1 MFRKQSEYEKLNQ
14 MLDDAIAGK
23 FEESLYD
30 ESELSKLQI
39 KWKQYLSMQ
48 KQDARKLDQERKNL
62 KELITNVSH
71 QTKTPLTNILL
82 YAQLLEEQTE
92 DETGRQYANQIMQ
105 SSKKLEQLL
114 EALVK
119 MSRLE
124 TGIFTYHVK
133 KQKLGALVE
142 QIAAEGIPKAKQKH
156 IQILTQKESE
166 AEAVF
171 DLKWSAEAAYNI
183 LDNAIKYAPE
193 KSRIRI
199 SLFQYELFAGI
210 EICDEGSGI
219 PEDELPRIF
228 MRFYRG
234 KNAQKEEGIGVGL
247 FLARQITE
255 GQNGYIQVISKPG
268 KGSRFQ
274 IFYPRA

>member
-14 MLDDAIAGK
+14 MLDDAIAGR
-23 FEESLYD
+23 FEDILYD
-30 ESELSKLQI
+30 ESELSKLQT

-48 KQDARKLDQERKNL
+48 KQDARRLEQERKNL
-62 KELITNVSH
+62 RELITNISH
-71 QTKTPLTNILL
+71 QTKPPLANILL
-82 YAQLLEEQTE
+82 YAQLLEEQTK
-92 DETGRQYANQIMQ
+92 DETGRQYADQIVQ

-133 KQKLGALVE
+133 KQRLGTLVE

-156 IQILTQKESE
+156 IQILIQKEIE

-171 DLKWSAEAAYNI
+171 DLKWSSEAAYNI

-193 KSRIRI
+193 KSRIWI
-199 SLFQYELFAGI
+199 SLLQYEMFSGI

-268 KGSRFQ
+268 EGSRFQ

>member
-14 MLDDAIAGK
+14 MLDDAIAGR
-23 FEESLYD
+23 FEDILYD
-30 ESELSKLQI
+30 ESELSKLQT

-48 KQDARKLDQERKNL
+48 KQDARRLEQERKNL
-62 KELITNVSH
+62 RELITNISH
-71 QTKTPLTNILL
+71 QTKTPLANILL
-82 YAQLLEEQTE
+82 YAQLLEEQTK
-92 DETGRQYANQIMQ
+92 DETGRQYADQIVQ

-133 KQKLGALVE
+133 KQRLGTLVE

-156 IQILTQKESE
+156 IQILTQKEIE

-171 DLKWSAEAAYNI
+171 DLKWSSEAAYNI

-193 KSRIRI
+193 KSRIWI
-199 SLFQYELFAGI
+199 SLLQYEMFSGI

-268 KGSRFQ
+268 EGSRFQ